1 MSTTLRRIL
10 ARQAHS
16 PSRRRL
22 AESTR
27 LLWHDPAGLFNDT
40 GPRYNAGASADA
52 WQRLLDWFGPYLA
65 AQ

>member
-1 MSTTLRRIL
+1 
-10 ARQAHS
+10 
-16 PSRRRL
+16 
-22 AESTR
+22 
-27 LLWHDPAGLFNDT
+27 LWHDPAGLFNDT